1 MLRRRVQLVHQN
13 PLGAFDPRWTVG
25 RSLREALAAGGV
37 ARGERRARA
46 AELLGEVGLDAA
58 LARRRPAQLSGG
70 QRQRAAIA
78 RALAVDPDVLVL
90 DEPVSALDPTVR
102 ERVLALLRRLRADRD
117 LTMVFVSHDLDVV
130 AAVADDVLVMQD
142 GAVVEQGPV
151 ADVFA
156 APRHPFTRELLAAG
170 R

>member
-1 MLRRRVQLVHQN
+1 
-13 PLGAFDPRWTVG
+13 
-25 RSLREALAAGGV
+25 
-37 ARGERRARA
+37 
-46 AELLGEVGLDAA
+46 
-58 LARRRPAQLSGG
+58 
-70 QRQRAAIA
+70 
-78 RALAVDPDVLVL
+78 
-90 DEPVSALDPTVR
+90 
-102 ERVLALLRRLRADRD
+102 
-117 LTMVFVSHDLDVV
+117 MVFVSHDLDVV